1 MQKLKF
7 LDNPDLQFILFGG
20 KGGSGKTTSAAAT
33 ALHLSKM
40 KPEKKILVISID
52 PAHSLGDS
60 FDLIIGNKITP
71 IAENI
76 WGYEIDAEE
85 LLKKYKAEHGAIIK
99 KMAERGT
106 FFDKEDI
113 ENFFVM
119 SMPGLDEVMA
129 IIKIANILN
138 SREYDVI
145 ILDTAP
151 TGHTTVF
158 LSLPEK
164 MLKWVEVADM
174 MMEKHRYMARRF
186 VGKYVKDECD
196 EFLESQKN
204 DVSKVKK
211 LLTDSKTTEFVPV
224 TIPEPMSIYEI
235 ERLVQLLENTRI
247 PVNSVIANRIIMED
261 NKCPFCLARKK
272 EQEKYVKEIEEKF
285 ASYNLLKM
293 PLFPKEI
300 RGIEDL
306 TLYGEILFAPLDRE
320 THLTGFGEDE
330 PKPYNVGETLVVAQK
345 TGQGQALPLHL
356 SEIPP
361 LPQGGMED
369 LLEKNLKLIIFGGK
383 GGVGKTSIASAAALQ
398 LARHNKEKKVLI
410 FSTDPVHALSDS
422 FDQQIGDKPR
432 QVQDGIDNLYA
443 LELDASQMLN
453 NLKEKYRGDIV
464 EVFDKFASSGMDI
477 KFDKEVMEN
486 LIALTPPGLEELM
499 ALKKIIEL
507 MKTSDYDLFVMDSA
521 ASGHLLRFLETPDIV
536 REWLKTVFRLLLK
549 YKGVINLSRIYSVES
564 LLDLSRDVRKIQ
576 ETLANPE
583 TTEFVMITI
592 PEEMGIR
599 EMEDLS
605 SALRNLKIPYSH
617 TIINMIISLSDCNFC
632 TAKRQEQQ
640 KYIQSIES
648 KVNNGVIYIPLF
660 LHGVRGKE
668 SLNELAEIMFSN
680 GQAKWLKSDP
690 KEDYRLCGVSKAK
703 ASSLKD

>member
-1 MQKLKF
+1 MQKYKF
-7 LDNPDLQFILFGG
+7 LANPDLHFLLFGG
-20 KGGSGKTTSAAAT
+20 KGGSGKTTSAAAA

-40 KPEKKILVISID
+40 KPQKKILVISID

-71 IAENI
+71 IVGNI

-85 LLKKYKAEHGAIIK
+85 LLEKYKAEHGAIIK

-106 FFDKEDI
+106 FFDQEDI
-113 ENFFVM
+113 ENFFIM

-138 SREYDVI
+138 SREYDLI

-174 MMEKHRYMARRF
+174 MMEKQRYMARSF

-204 DVSKVKK
+204 DVEKVRK
-211 LLTDSKTTEFVPV
+211 LLTDSKITEFVPV

-235 ERLVQLLENTRI
+235 ERLVQLLEKTRI
-247 PVNSVIANRIIMED
+247 PVNSVIANRIIIED
-261 NKCPFCLARKK
+261 NKCPFCLTRKK
-272 EQEKYVKEIEEKF
+272 EQEKYVKDIEEKF
-285 ASYNLLKM
+285 ACYNLLKM
-293 PLFPKEI
+293 PLFPKQI
-300 RGIEDL
+300 RGIKDL
-306 TLYGEILFAPLDRE
+306 TWYGEIL
-320 THLTGFGEDE
+320 FGEDE
-330 PKPYNVGETLVVAQK
+330 PKPYSVRATLVVAQK
-345 TGQGQALPLHL
+345 TGQRQALPLHL
-356 SEIPP
+356 SEISS

-383 GGVGKTSIASAAALQ
+383 GGVGKTSIACAAALQ
-398 LARHNKEKKVLI
+398 LARHNKKKKVLI

-422 FDQQIGDKPR
+422 FDQQIGNELR
-432 QVQDGIDNLYA
+432 QVQDGTSNLYA

-453 NLKEKYRGDIV
+453 NFKEEYKGDIV
-464 EVFDKFASSGMDI
+464 EVFDQFASSGMDI

-486 LIALTPPGLEELM
+486 LIAITPPGLEELM
-499 ALKKIIEL
+499 ALKKIIEF
-507 MKTSDYDLFVMDSA
+507 MKTSLPDRQQAGDYDLFVMDSA

-549 YKGVINLSRIYSVES
+549 YKGVINLSKIHSVES

-605 SALRNLKIPYSH
+605 TALRNLKIPYSH
-617 TIINMIISLSDCNFC
+617 TIINMIIPLADCNFC

-648 KVNNGVIYIPLF
+648 KVNTAVIYLPLF
-660 LHGVRGKE
+660 LHGVKGKE
-668 SLNELAEIMFSN
+668 SLSELAEIMFSN
-680 GQAKWLKSDP
+680 GQSKWLRSDL
-690 KEDYRLCGVSKAK
+690 KKDFRLCGV
-703 ASSLKD
+703 

>member
-20 KGGSGKTTSAAAT
+20 KGGSGKSTSAAAA
-33 ALHLSKM
+33 ALHLSKT

-60 FDLIIGNKITP
+60 FDIIIGNKITH
-71 IAENI
+71 ITGNI
-76 WGYEIDAEE
+76 WGYEIDAQE

-151 TGHTTVF
+151 TGHTSVF

-174 MMEKHRYMARRF
+174 MMEKHRYITKTFR
-186 VGKYVKDECD
+186 GKYVKDECD

-204 DVSKVKK
+204 DVGKVKK

-224 TIPEPMSIYEI
+224 TIPEPMSICEI
-235 ERLVQLLENTRI
+235 ERLVQLLEKARI
-247 PVNSVIANRIIMED
+247 PVNSVIANRIIIED
-261 NKCPFCLARKK
+261 NNCNFCLARKK
-272 EQEKYVKEIEEKF
+272 EQEKYIKEIEEKF
-285 ASYNLLKM
+285 ASYNLPKM
-293 PLFPKEI
+293 PLFPREV

-306 TLYGEILFAPLDRE
+306 ALYGEILFGKNG
-320 THLTGFGEDE
+320 H
-330 PKPYNVGETLVVAQK
+330 KPYLASNNFIVKISPLVQK
-345 TGQGQALPLHL
+345 G
-356 SEIPP
+356 I
-361 LPQGGMED
+361 ED

-398 LARHNKEKKVLI
+398 LARHYKEKKILI

-422 FDQQIGDKPR
+422 FNQQIGNKPC
-432 QVQDGIDNLYA
+432 QLQDYDADNLYA
-443 LELDASQMLN
+443 LELDASQMLA
-453 NLKEKYRGDIV
+453 NLKEEYSGDIV
-464 EVFDKFASSGMDI
+464 EVFDKFASSGIDI
-477 KFDKEVMEN
+477 RFDRKVMEE
-486 LIALTPPGLEELM
+486 LIALAPPGLEELM
-499 ALKKIIEL
+499 ALKKITEL
-507 MKTSDYDLFVMDSA
+507 MKNSDYDLFVMDSA
-521 ASGHLLRFLETPDIV
+521 ASGHLLRFLQTPDIV
-536 REWLKTVFRLLLK
+536 REWLKTVFKLILK
-549 YKGVINLSRIYSVES
+549 YQGVLNLSKIHSVQS

-576 ETLANPE
+576 KTLASPE

-592 PEEMGIR
+592 PEEMGVR

-605 SALRNLKIPYSH
+605 TALRNLKIPSSH
-617 TIINMIISLSDCNFC
+617 TIINMIIPLSDCNFC
-632 TAKRQEQQ
+632 NIKRQEQE
-640 KYIQSIES
+640 KYIQSIKS
-648 KVNNGVIYIPLF
+648 KVNNGITYIPLF
-660 LHGVRGKE
+660 LHEIRGKE
-668 SLNELAEIMFSN
+668 SLSELAKIMFSKGHSGSYCSN
-680 GQAKWLKSDP
+680 
-690 KEDYRLCGVSKAK
+690 
-703 ASSLKD
+703 

>member
-20 KGGSGKTTSAAAT
+20 KGGSGKSTSAAAA
-33 ALHLSKM
+33 ALHLSKT

-60 FDLIIGNKITP
+60 FDIIIGNKITH
-71 IAENI
+71 ITGNI
-76 WGYEIDAEE
+76 WGYEIDAQD
-85 LLKKYKAEHGAIIK
+85 LLKEYKAENGAIIK

-174 MMEKHRYMARRF
+174 MMEKHRYISKSFR
-186 VGKYVKDECD
+186 GKYVKDECD
-196 EFLESQKN
+196 EFLQSQKN
-204 DVSKVKK
+204 DVGKVKK

-235 ERLVQLLENTRI
+235 ERLAQLLEKARI
-247 PVNSVIANRIIMED
+247 PVNSVIANRIIIED
-261 NKCPFCLARKK
+261 NKCNFCLARKK
-272 EQEKYVKEIEEKF
+272 EQEKYIKEIEEKF
-285 ASYNLLKM
+285 ASYSLLKM
-293 PLFPKEI
+293 PLFPREI

-306 TLYGEILFAPLDRE
+306 TLYGEILFGKDGHKHYLASNNSLA
-320 THLTGFGEDE
+320 
-330 PKPYNVGETLVVAQK
+330 KI
-345 TGQGQALPLHL
+345 
-356 SEIPP
+356 SP
-361 LPQGGMED
+361 LPQGGMDD

-398 LARHNKEKKVLI
+398 LARHNKEKKILI

-422 FDQQIGDKPR
+422 YDQQIGDKPR
-432 QVQDGIDNLYA
+432 QVQDGTGNLYA
-443 LELDASQMLN
+443 LELDASQMLD
-453 NLKEKYRGDIV
+453 NLNEEYRGDIA
-464 EVFDKFASSGMDI
+464 EVFDKFSSSGIDI
-477 KFDKEVMEN
+477 KFDREVMEE
-486 LIALTPPGLEELM
+486 LIALAPPGLEELM
-499 ALKKIIEL
+499 ALKKITEL
-507 MKTSDYDLFVMDSA
+507 IKASDYDLFVMDSA
-521 ASGHLLRFLETPDIV
+521 ASGHLLRFLQTPDIV
-536 REWLKTVFRLLLK
+536 REWLKTVFRLILK
-549 YKGVINLSRIYSVES
+549 YKGVLNLSKIHSVQS

-576 ETLANPE
+576 QTLANPE

-592 PEEMGIR
+592 PEEMGVR

-605 SALRNLKIPYSH
+605 AALRNLKIPSSH
-617 TIINMIISLSDCNFC
+617 TIINMIIPLSDCNFC
-632 TAKRQEQQ
+632 TIKRQEQQ
-640 KYIQSIES
+640 KYIQFIES
-648 KVNNGVIYIPLF
+648 KVNNSITHIPLF
-660 LHGVRGKE
+660 LHGIRGKE
-668 SLNELAEIMFSN
+668 SLSELAEIMFSK
-680 GQAKWLKSDP
+680 GQSGS
-690 KEDYRLCGVSKAK
+690 YCSN
-703 ASSLKD
+703 

>member
-20 KGGSGKTTSAAAT
+20 KGGSGKTTSTAAT
-33 ALHLSKM
+33 ALHLSKN
-40 KPEKKILVISID
+40 KPEKKILIVSID

-60 FDLIIGNKITP
+60 FDIIIGNKITP
-71 IAENI
+71 IAGNI

-99 KMAERGT
+99 KIAERGT
-106 FFDKEDI
+106 YFNKEDI

-119 SMPGLDEVMA
+119 SLPGLDEVMA
-129 IIKIANILN
+129 VIKIANILN
-138 SREYDVI
+138 SGEYDLI

-164 MLKWVEVADM
+164 MEKWVEVVDM

-186 VGKYVKDECD
+186 VGKYVKDKCD

-235 ERLVQLLENTRI
+235 ERLVQLLENTRV
-247 PVNSVIANRIIMED
+247 PVNSVIANRIMMED
-261 NKCPFCLARKK
+261 NKCHFCLAGKK
-272 EQEKYVKEIEEKF
+272 EQEKYLKEIEEKF
-285 ASYNLLKM
+285 GSYNLLKM
-293 PLFPKEI
+293 PLFPREI

-306 TLYGEILFAPLDRE
+306 TLYGEILFGGD
-320 THLTGFGEDE
+320 GN
-330 PKPYNVGETLVVAQK
+330 KPYLACTNPLVK
-345 TGQGQALPLHL
+345 I
-356 SEIPP
+356 SP

-383 GGVGKTSIASAAALQ
+383 GGVGKTSIACATALQ

-422 FDQQIGDKPR
+422 FNQHIGNEPR
-432 QVQDGIDNLYA
+432 QVRDETDNLYA
-443 LELDASQMLN
+443 LELDASQILA
-453 NLKEKYRGDIV
+453 NLKEEYRGDID
-464 EVFDKFASSGMDI
+464 EAFDKFVSSGIDI
-477 KFDKEVMEN
+477 KFDKEVMEE
-486 LIALTPPGLEELM
+486 LITLTPPGLEELM

-507 MKTSDYDLFVMDSA
+507 MKTSDYDLFVMDAA

-536 REWLKTVFRLLLK
+536 REWLKTVFRLLMK
-549 YKGVINLSRIYSVES
+549 YKGVINLSKIHSVES

-599 EMEDLS
+599 EMVDLS

-617 TIINMIISLSDCNFC
+617 TIINMIIPLSDCNFC

-668 SLNELAEIMFSN
+668 SLSELAEIMFSK
-680 GQAKWLKSDP
+680 G
-690 KEDYRLCGVSKAK
+690 
-703 ASSLKD
+703 

>member
-20 KGGSGKTTSAAAT
+20 KGGSGKTTSAAAA

-40 KPEKKILVISID
+40 KPQKKILVISID

-71 IAENI
+71 IAGNV
-76 WGYEIDAEE
+76 WGYEIDAQD
-85 LLKKYKAEHGAIIK
+85 LLKEYKAKNGAIIK

-106 FFDKEDI
+106 FFDQEDI

-138 SREYDVI
+138 SREYDLI

-174 MMEKHRYMARRF
+174 MMEKHRYMTRRF
-186 VGKYVKDECD
+186 VGKYLKDECD

-211 LLTDSKTTEFVPV
+211 LLTDSETTEFVPV

-285 ASYNLLKM
+285 ACYNLLKM
-293 PLFPKEI
+293 PLFPREI
-300 RGIEDL
+300 QGIEDL
-306 TLYGEILFAPLDRE
+306 TWYGEIL
-320 THLTGFGEDE
+320 FGEDE
-330 PKPYNVGETLVVAQK
+330 PKPYSVRATLVVDQK
-345 TGQGQALPLHL
+345 TGQRQALSLHL
-356 SEIPP
+356 SEIPS

-369 LLEKNLKLIIFGGK
+369 LLKKNLKLIIFGGK
-383 GGVGKTSIASAAALQ
+383 GGVGKTSIACAAALQ

-422 FDQQIGDKPR
+422 FDQQIGNEPR
-432 QVQDGIDNLYA
+432 QVQDGTDNLYA
-443 LELDASQMLN
+443 LELDASQMLA
-453 NLKEKYRGDIV
+453 NLKDGYRGDIA
-464 EVFDKFASSGMDI
+464 EVFDKFSSSGMDI
-477 KFDKEVMEN
+477 KFDREVMEE

-507 MKTSDYDLFVMDSA
+507 MKTSGYDLFVMDSA

-549 YKGVINLSRIYSVES
+549 YKGVINLSKIHSVES

-605 SALRNLKIPYSH
+605 AALRDLKIPYSH
-617 TIINMIISLSDCNFC
+617 NIINMIIPLADCNFC

-648 KVNNGVIYIPLF
+648 KVNTGVIYLPLF

-668 SLNELAEIMFSN
+668 SLNELAEIMFLN
-680 GQAKWLKSDP
+680 GQAKWLKSDL

>member
-33 ALHLSKM
+33 ALHLSRI
-40 KPEKKILVISID
+40 KPEKKIMIISID
-52 PAHSLGDS
+52 PAHSLSDS
-60 FDLIIGNKITP
+60 FDLIIGNKITR
-71 IAENI
+71 IAGNI
-76 WGYEIDAEE
+76 WGYEIDAKE
-85 LLKKYKAEHGAIIK
+85 LLSEYKAEHGAIIK
-99 KMAERGT
+99 KIAERGT
-106 FFDKEDI
+106 YFDKEDI
-113 ENFFVM
+113 ENFLVM
-119 SMPGLDEVMA
+119 SIPGLDEVMA

-138 SREYDVI
+138 SREYDLI

-174 MMEKHRYMARRF
+174 MMEKHRYMTKKF
-186 VGKYVKDECD
+186 VGKYVMDECD
-196 EFLESQKN
+196 EFLESQKK
-204 DVSKVKK
+204 DISKVKK
-211 LLTDSKTTEFVPV
+211 LLTDPKTTEFVPV

-235 ERLVQLLENTRI
+235 ERLVQLLKNTRV
-247 PVNSVIANRIIMED
+247 PVNSVIANRIIIED
-261 NKCPFCLARKK
+261 SKCHFCLTRKK

-306 TLYGEILFAPLDRE
+306 TLYGEILF
-320 THLTGFGEDE
+320 GEDV
-330 PKPYNVGETLVVAQK
+330 PNPYLAYTNPLVK
-345 TGQGQALPLHL
+345 I
-356 SEIPP
+356 SP

-369 LLEKNLKLIIFGGK
+369 LLEKNLKLVIFGGK

-398 LARHNKEKKVLI
+398 LAQHNKEKKVLI
-410 FSTDPVHALSDS
+410 FSTEPVHALSDS
-422 FDQQIGDKPR
+422 FDQHLGNEPR
-432 QVQDGIDNLYA
+432 QVYNDTDNLYA

-453 NLKEKYRGDIV
+453 NLKEEYRIDIE
-464 EVFDKFASSGMDI
+464 EVFDKFVSSGIDL
-477 KFDKEVMEN
+477 KFDREVMEE
-486 LIALTPPGLEELM
+486 LFALTPPGLEELM
-499 ALKKIIEL
+499 ALKKIIEF

-536 REWLKTVFRLLLK
+536 REWLKTVFRLFLK
-549 YKGVINLSRIYSVES
+549 YKGVISLSRVRSVES
-564 LLDLSRDVRKIQ
+564 LLDLSRVVRKIE
-576 ETLANPE
+576 ETLANPDI
-583 TTEFVMITI
+583 TEFVMITI

-605 SALRNLKIPYSH
+605 SALHNLKIPYFH
-617 TIINMIISLSDCNFC
+617 TIINMIIPFSDCNFC

-648 KVNNGVIYIPLF
+648 KVNNSIIYIPLL
-660 LHGVRGKE
+660 LHEVKGKE
-668 SLNELAEIMFSN
+668 SLSELAEIMFSN
-680 GQAKWLKSDP
+680 
-690 KEDYRLCGVSKAK
+690 
-703 ASSLKD
+703 

>member
-7 LDNPDLQFILFGG
+7 LDNPDLHFILFGG

-33 ALHLSKM
+33 ALHLSKN
-40 KPEKKILVISID
+40 KPEKKILIISID

-60 FDLIIGNKITP
+60 FDLIIANKTTH
-71 IAENI
+71 IAGNI
-76 WGYEIDAEE
+76 WGLELDANE
-85 LLKKYKAEHGAIIK
+85 LLEKYKAEYGAIIK
-99 KMAERGT
+99 KIAERGT
-106 FFDKEDI
+106 YFDREDI

-119 SMPGLDEVMA
+119 SLPGLDEVMA

-138 SREYDVI
+138 SKEYDII

-164 MLKWVEVADM
+164 MEKWVEVADM

-224 TIPEPMSIYEI
+224 TIPEPMSIYEV
-235 ERLVQLLENTRI
+235 ERLVQLLENDRI
-247 PVNSVIANRIIMED
+247 PVNSVIANRIIMQD
-261 NKCPFCLARKK
+261 NKCNFCLARKK

-285 ASYNLLKM
+285 GFYNLLKM
-293 PLFPKEI
+293 PLFPNEI

-306 TLYGEILFAPLDRE
+306 TLYGEILF
-320 THLTGFGEDE
+320 GENGH
-330 PKPYNVGETLVVAQK
+330 KSY
-345 TGQGQALPLHL
+345 LP
-356 SEIPP
+356 STTTSVKISP

-369 LLEKNLKLIIFGGK
+369 ILEKNLKLIIFGGK
-383 GGVGKTSIASAAALQ
+383 GGVGKTSIASASALR
-398 LARHNKEKKVLI
+398 LARYNKDKKVLI
-410 FSTDPVHALSDS
+410 FSTDPAHALSDS
-422 FDQQIGDKPR
+422 FNQPIGNKFTL
-432 QVQDGIDNLYA
+432 VNGTDNLYA
-443 LELDASQMLN
+443 LELDASQMLED
-453 NLKEKYRGDIV
+453 LKEEYRGDI
-464 EVFDKFASSGMDI
+464 EEAFDKFASSGMDI
-477 KFDKEVMEN
+477 KFDKEVMEE
-486 LIALTPPGLEELM
+486 LITLSPPGLEELM

-521 ASGHLLRFLETPDIV
+521 ASGHLFRFLETPDIV
-536 REWLKTVFRLLLK
+536 REWLKTVFRLLIK
-549 YKGVINLSRIYSVES
+549 YKGVINLSRIHSVES

-592 PEEMGIR
+592 PEEMGVR
-599 EMEDLS
+599 EMKDLS
-605 SALRNLKIPYSH
+605 SALHNLKIPYSH
-617 TIINMIISLSDCNFC
+617 TIINMIIPLSDCNFC

-668 SLNELAEIMFSN
+668 SLNELAEIMFSK
-680 GQAKWLKSDP
+680 G
-690 KEDYRLCGVSKAK
+690 
-703 ASSLKD
+703 

>member
-71 IAENI
+71 IAGNI

-106 FFDKEDI
+106 YFDKEDI

-174 MMEKHRYMARRF
+174 MMEKHRYMAKRF
-186 VGKYVKDECD
+186 RVKYVKDECD

-247 PVNSVIANRIIMED
+247 PVNSVIANRIIIED

-285 ASYNLLKM
+285 ACYNLLKM

-306 TLYGEILFAPLDRE
+306 TLYGEILFARLDRE
-320 THLTGFGEDE
+320 THLTGFGEDG
-330 PKPYNVGETLVVAQK
+330 PKPYNVGATLVVAQK

-356 SEIPP
+356 FEIPS

-369 LLEKNLKLIIFGGK
+369 LLKKNLKLIIFGGK
-383 GGVGKTSIASAAALQ
+383 GGVGKTSIACAAALQ
-398 LARHNKEKKVLI
+398 LARYNKEKKVLI

-422 FDQQIGDKPR
+422 FDQHLGNEPR
-432 QVQDGIDNLYA
+432 QVQDETDNLYA

-453 NLKEKYRGDIV
+453 NLKEEYRGDIV

-477 KFDKEVMEN
+477 KFDREVMEE

-549 YKGVINLSRIYSVES
+549 YKGVLNLSRVHSVES

-617 TIINMIISLSDCNFC
+617 TIINMIIPLSDCNFC

-660 LHGVRGKE
+660 LHRVRGKE
-668 SLNELAEIMFSN
+668 SLSELAEIMFSN
-680 GQAKWLKSDP
+680 GQAKWLKSDL

>member
-20 KGGSGKTTSAAAT
+20 KGGSGKTTSAAAA

-40 KPEKKILVISID
+40 KPQKKILVISID

-71 IAENI
+71 IAGNI
-76 WGYEIDAEE
+76 WGYEIDAEK
-85 LLKKYKAEHGAIIK
+85 LLKKYKAENGAIIK

-106 FFDKEDI
+106 FFDQEDI

-174 MMEKHRYMARRF
+174 MMEKHRYMARRL

-247 PVNSVIANRIIMED
+247 PVSSVIANRIIMED

-272 EQEKYVKEIEEKF
+272 EQEKYVREIEEKF
-285 ASYNLLKM
+285 ACYNLFKM
-293 PLFPKEI
+293 PLFSKEI

-306 TLYGEILFAPLDRE
+306 TLYGEILF
-320 THLTGFGEDE
+320 GEDE
-330 PKPYNVGETLVVAQK
+330 PKPYLAYANPLVK
-345 TGQGQALPLHL
+345 I
-356 SEIPP
+356 SP

-422 FDQQIGDKPR
+422 FDQHLGNEPR
-432 QVQDGIDNLYA
+432 QVQDGTDNLYA
-443 LELDASQMLN
+443 LELDASQMLA
-453 NLKEKYRGDIV
+453 NLKAGYRGDIA
-464 EVFDKFASSGMDI
+464 EVFNKFASSGMDI
-477 KFDKEVMEN
+477 KFDREVMEE

-549 YKGVINLSRIYSVES
+549 YKGVINLSRIHSVES

-576 ETLANPE
+576 ETLANSE

-605 SALRNLKIPYSH
+605 FALRNLKIPYSH
-617 TIINMIISLSDCNFC
+617 TIINMIIPLADCNFC
-632 TAKRQEQQ
+632 TAKKQEQQ

-648 KVNNGVIYIPLF
+648 KVNSIRSKSPEVTAAPLVRWTSNGANNSVIYLPLF

-668 SLNELAEIMFSN
+668 SLNELAEIMFLN
-680 GQAKWLKSDP
+680 GQAKWLKSDL
-690 KEDYRLCGVSKAK
+690 KEDYRLCGV
-703 ASSLKD
+703 

>member
-20 KGGSGKTTSAAAT
+20 KGGSGKSTSAAAA
-33 ALHLSKM
+33 ALHLSKT

-60 FDLIIGNKITP
+60 FDIIIGNKITH
-71 IAENI
+71 ITGNI
-76 WGYEIDAEE
+76 WGYEIDAQE

-151 TGHTTVF
+151 TGHTSVF

-174 MMEKHRYMARRF
+174 MMEKHRYITKTFR
-186 VGKYVKDECD
+186 GKYVKDECD

-204 DVSKVKK
+204 DVGKVKK

-224 TIPEPMSIYEI
+224 TIPEPMSICEI
-235 ERLVQLLENTRI
+235 ERLVQLLEKARI
-247 PVNSVIANRIIMED
+247 PVNSVIANRIIIED
-261 NKCPFCLARKK
+261 NNCNFCLARKK
-272 EQEKYVKEIEEKF
+272 EQEKYIKEIEEKF
-285 ASYNLLKM
+285 ASYNLPKM
-293 PLFPKEI
+293 PLFPREV

-306 TLYGEILFAPLDRE
+306 ALYGEILFGKNGHKHYLASNNFIVKISPL
-320 THLTGFGEDE
+320 
-330 PKPYNVGETLVVAQK
+330 VQK
-345 TGQGQALPLHL
+345 G
-356 SEIPP
+356 I
-361 LPQGGMED
+361 ED

-398 LARHNKEKKVLI
+398 LARHYKEKKILI

-422 FDQQIGDKPR
+422 FNQQIGNKPC
-432 QVQDGIDNLYA
+432 QLQDYDADNLYA
-443 LELDASQMLN
+443 LELDASQMLT
-453 NLKEKYRGDIV
+453 NLKEEYSGDIV
-464 EVFDKFASSGMDI
+464 EVFDKFASSGIDI
-477 KFDKEVMEN
+477 RFDRKVMEE
-486 LIALTPPGLEELM
+486 LIALAPPGLEELM
-499 ALKKIIEL
+499 ALKKITEL

-521 ASGHLLRFLETPDIV
+521 ASGHLLRFLQTPDIV
-536 REWLKTVFRLLLK
+536 REWLKTVFKLILK
-549 YKGVINLSRIYSVES
+549 YQGVLNLSKIHSVQS
-564 LLDLSRDVRKIQ
+564 LLDLSRDIRKIQ
-576 ETLANPE
+576 ETLASPE

-592 PEEMGIR
+592 PEEMGVR

-605 SALRNLKIPYSH
+605 TALRNLKIPSSH
-617 TIINMIISLSDCNFC
+617 TIINMIIPLSDCRFC
-632 TAKRQEQQ
+632 NIKRQEQE
-640 KYIQSIES
+640 KYIQSIKS
-648 KVNNGVIYIPLF
+648 KVDNGITYIPLF
-660 LHGVRGKE
+660 LHEIRGKE
-668 SLNELAEIMFSN
+668 SLSELAKIMFSKGHSGSYCSN
-680 GQAKWLKSDP
+680 
-690 KEDYRLCGVSKAK
+690 
-703 ASSLKD
+703 

>member
-71 IAENI
+71 IAGNI

-85 LLKKYKAEHGAIIK
+85 LLKKYMAEYGAIIK
-99 KMAERGT
+99 KIAERGT
-106 FFDKEDI
+106 YLDKEDI
-113 ENFFVM
+113 ENFLVM

-174 MMEKHRYMARRF
+174 MMEKHRYIIKRF
-186 VGKYVKDECD
+186 RGKYVKDECD

-211 LLTDSKTTEFVPV
+211 LLTDSITTEFVPV

-247 PVNSVIANRIIMED
+247 PVNSVIANRIIIED

-293 PLFPKEI
+293 PLFSKEI

-320 THLTGFGEDE
+320 THLTGFGED
-330 PKPYNVGETLVVAQK
+330 G
-345 TGQGQALPLHL
+345 HL
-356 SEIPP
+356 SEIPS

-369 LLEKNLKLIIFGGK
+369 LLNKNLKLIIFGGK
-383 GGVGKTSIASAAALQ
+383 GGVGKTSIACAAALQ

-432 QVQDGIDNLYA
+432 QVQDGTGNLYA
-443 LELDASQMLN
+443 LELDASQMLA
-453 NLKEKYRGDIV
+453 NLKDGYRGDIA

-477 KFDKEVMEN
+477 KFDREVMEE
-486 LIALTPPGLEELM
+486 LIALTPSGLEELM

-549 YKGVINLSRIYSVES
+549 YKGVINLSKIHSVES

-592 PEEMGIR
+592 PEEMGVR

-617 TIINMIISLSDCNFC
+617 NIINMIIPLSDCNFC

-648 KVNNGVIYIPLF
+648 KVNPDRSKSPEATAAPLARRTSNGVNNGVIYLPLF

-680 GQAKWLKSDP
+680 
-690 KEDYRLCGVSKAK
+690 
-703 ASSLKD
+703 

>member
-33 ALHLSKM
+33 ALHLSRI
-40 KPEKKILVISID
+40 KPEKKIMIISID

-60 FDLIIGNKITP
+60 FDLIIGNKITH
-71 IAENI
+71 IAGNI

-106 FFDKEDI
+106 YFDKEDI
-113 ENFFVM
+113 ENFLVM

-164 MLKWVEVADM
+164 MLKWVEVADR
-174 MMEKHRYMARRF
+174 MMEKHRYMTKRF

-196 EFLESQKN
+196 EFLESQKK
-204 DVSKVKK
+204 DISKVKK

-235 ERLVQLLENTRI
+235 ERLVQLLENARV
-247 PVNSVIANRIIMED
+247 PVNSVIANRIIIED
-261 NKCPFCLARKK
+261 NKCHFCLARKK

-285 ASYNLLKM
+285 VSYNLLKM

-306 TLYGEILFAPLDRE
+306 TLYGEILF
-320 THLTGFGEDE
+320 GEDA
-330 PKPYNVGETLVVAQK
+330 PNPYLAYTNPLVK
-345 TGQGQALPLHL
+345 I
-356 SEIPP
+356 SP

-422 FDQQIGDKPR
+422 FDQHLGNEPR
-432 QVQDGIDNLYA
+432 QVQDGTDNLYA

-453 NLKEKYRGDIV
+453 NLKEEYRGDIE

-477 KFDKEVMEN
+477 KFDRKVMEE

-549 YKGVINLSRIYSVES
+549 YKGVINLSRIRSVES
-564 LLDLSRDVRKIQ
+564 LLDLSRDVRKIE

-605 SALRNLKIPYSH
+605 SALHNLKIPYFH
-617 TIINMIISLSDCNFC
+617 TIINMIIPLSVCNFC

-648 KVNNGVIYIPLF
+648 KVNNNIIYLPLF
-660 LHGVRGKE
+660 LHGVRGKR
-668 SLNELAEIMFSN
+668 SLSELAEIMFSN
-680 GQAKWLKSDP
+680 GQAKWLKSD
-690 KEDYRLCGVSKAK
+690 LKANYHL
-703 ASSLKD
+703 SLNKLGIKS